1 MTEDSEAPGRGYF
14 RAGLLS
20 ERKTKT
26 AAARYS
32 SRRSGSFFP
41 VKSGVPVQLE
51 LKAETALDTVLD
63 FDVGT
68 KVLLCVN
75 VERTVF

>member
-26 AAARYS
+26 AA
-32 SRRSGSFFP
+32 FFCL
-41 VKSGVPVQLE
+41 VKSGEVPVQLE

-63 FDVGT
+63 FDVRPE
-68 KVLLCVN
+68 VLLRVN
-75 VERTVF
+75 VACVLHDR